1 MTGARCWQFGSERGQ
16 TFVEYVMILGLISA
30 IILAVTEIIVPGL
43 STVVVQLITQ
53 MSVYMSST

>member
-1 MTGARCWQFGSERGQ
+1 MTGARRWHFGSERGQ

-30 IILAVTEIIVPGL
+30 IILAVTEIIAPAL

>member
-1 MTGARCWQFGSERGQ
+1 MTGARRWQFGSERGQ
-16 TFVEYVMILGLISA
+16 TFVEYVMILGLISG